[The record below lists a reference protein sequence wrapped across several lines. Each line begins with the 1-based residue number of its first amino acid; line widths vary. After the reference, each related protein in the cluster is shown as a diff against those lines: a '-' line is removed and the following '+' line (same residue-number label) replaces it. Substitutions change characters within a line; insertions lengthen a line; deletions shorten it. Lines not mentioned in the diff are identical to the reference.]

1 MAEQITVSAIT
12 PGSAIDPATTIDQ
25 LFTAL
30 FTTRSAETSGTP
42 DYIWTD
48 VGVIKGIFPDGSLCS
63 ARLEA
68 RPLAPAVLQL

>member
-1 MAEQITVSAIT
+1 MAEQITPSAIT
-12 PGSAIDPATTIDQ
+12 PGSTIDPATTIDE

-30 FTTRSAETSGTP
+30 FTTRSTETSGTP
-42 DYIWTD
+42 DYMWTD

-68 RPLAPAVLQL
+68 RPLAPAVLAL